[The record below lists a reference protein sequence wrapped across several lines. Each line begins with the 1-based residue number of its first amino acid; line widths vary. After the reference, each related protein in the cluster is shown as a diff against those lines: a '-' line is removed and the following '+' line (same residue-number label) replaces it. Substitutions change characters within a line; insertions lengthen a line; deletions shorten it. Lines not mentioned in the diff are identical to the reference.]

1 MTGDFDDLKF
11 PVKWEI
17 RVPLIHRARKK
28 RKKKFLIF
36 QLSKFSREN
45 FSRIFEERS
54 INNSSKVANIKKKKE
69 SRNVENDGRRNNRFA
84 IYHSVPDFKH
94 SSYTNTNSIDRA
106 IRYVRDSCE
115 SIYIYINTVK
125 LEILWKRGKWRKW
138 IKRKKKNYRILN

>member
-1 MTGDFDDLKF
+1 M
-11 PVKWEI
+11 
-17 RVPLIHRARKK
+17 IHRARKK

-69 SRNVENDGRRNNRFA
+69 SRKMMAAATTASRFIIPSPILSIRVIRIRTRWTA
-84 IYHSVPDFKH
+84 QSV
-94 SSYTNTNSIDRA
+94 T
-106 IRYVRDSCE
+106 CE
-115 SIYIYINTVK
+115 ILANLYIYINTVK

-138 IKRKKKNYRILN
+138 IKRKKKKYRILN

>member
-84 IYHSVPDFKH
+84 IPSPILSIRVIRIRTRWTAQSV
-94 SSYTNTNSIDRA
+94 T
-106 IRYVRDSCE
+106 CE
-115 SIYIYINTVK
+115 ILANLYIYINTVK

-138 IKRKKKNYRILN
+138 IKRKKKKYRILN

>member
-54 INNSSKVANIKKKKE
+54 INNSSKVANIKKKRIAK
-69 SRNVENDGRRNNRFA
+69 NDGRRNNRFA
-84 IYHSVPDFKH
+84 IPSPILSIRVIRIRTRWTAQSV
-94 SSYTNTNSIDRA
+94 T
-106 IRYVRDSCE
+106 CE
-115 SIYIYINTVK
+115 ILANLYIYINTVK

-138 IKRKKKNYRILN
+138 IKRKKKSIEF